1 MANTYTQLLIHLI
14 FATKQRVMIHE
25 SGFKESIQKYIT
37 GIFKNKGQFLITI
50 NFHINHIHILYSYN
64 PSILLSDIVR
74 EVKISSTNYINE
86 NKFLKGKFYW
96 QEGYSAFSCSKSQIG
111 KIINYI
117 ENQERHHKRKTFKE
131 EYLEFLKAYD
141 IPYDE
146 RYVLKDV

>member
-1 MANTYTQLLIHLI
+1 MANTYTQLYIHLV
-14 FATKQRVMIHE
+14 FATKQRADIHDKN
-25 SGFKESIQKYIT
+25 FKESIQKYIT
-37 GIFKNKGQFLITI
+37 GIFKNKNQYLITI
-50 NFHINHIHILYSYN
+50 NFHINHIHILFSYN
-64 PSILLSDIVR
+64 PSILLSELVR
-74 EVKISSTNYINE
+74 DVKISSTNYVNE
-86 NKFLKGKFYW
+86 NEFLKGKFYW
-96 QEGYSAFSCSKSQIG
+96 QEGYSAFSCSKSQLG